1 MFKRLIAYYLPFDT
15 AMSFQMPWIW
25 QHGKTYALRNGIACA
40 ALVGISLAAKTYQF
54 PVAAMATH
62 ALAIITIF
70 FTTIFTAAAIDPR
83 AR

>member
-1 MFKRLIAYYLPFDT
+1 VFKRFVAYYLPFD
-15 AMSFQMPWIW
+15 AALSFQMPWIW
-25 QHGKTYALRNGIACA
+25 QHGKTYAFRNGIACA
-40 ALVGISLAAKTYQF
+40 ALVGISLAAKSYQL

-70 FTTIFTAAAIDPR
+70 FTTVFTAAALDPR